1 MKIFLVTAGS
11 AGDVHPFLAIGQA
24 LQERGHQA
32 ELVTNPAFESLARS
46 LGLGFTGV
54 GTRQQYEDTL
64 AHPKLWHPVDG
75 LGVMWRSLIKHQL
88 IPVYERLRLAAA
100 SGPCAVLASPPCFGA
115 RAAQQ
120 QLGIPVITAY
130 TAATMLRSSEDP
142 MTMAHWHVPRWMP
155 QVARR
160 AAWRALDRHK
170 LEPMARPA
178 LSKLFA
184 HAGMGW
190 PQTSM
195 FGQWMH
201 SPLAGVTLFPS
212 WFAKAASDWPA
223 QVEQAGFVFFDDHP
237 NGDLDAQLD
246 AFLKAGPPPV
256 VFMPGTAARDTG
268 VFFHAALQACRQ
280 LGLRGVLLGQGA
292 QAIAAG
298 VNATAQ
304 TGVWAAPYAAFGS
317 ILPQCS
323 ALVHH
328 GGIGSLAQAL
338 RAGLPQLLV
347 PKGFDQFDNALRL
360 RNLGLG
366 MSLSTSDARLDGL
379 APALKSLLQDSAM
392 RERCRQYTQRLL
404 SPEPL
409 NQICALL
416 ERFA

>member
-11 AGDVHPFLAIGQA
+11 AGDIHPFLAIGQA
-24 LQERGHQA
+24 LQARGHQA

-46 LGLGFTGV
+46 LGLDFTGV
-54 GTRQQYEDTL
+54 GTEQQYQETL

-75 LGVMWRSLIKHQL
+75 LGVMWRSLIQHQL
-88 IPVYERLRLAAA
+88 IPVYERLRAAA
-100 SGPCAVLASPPCFGA
+100 ADGPCVVLASPPCFGA

-120 QLGIPVITAY
+120 QLGIPLVTAY
-130 TAATMLRSSEDP
+130 TAATMLRSCADP

-155 QVARR
+155 QIARR

-195 FGQWMH
+195 FGHWMH

-212 WFAKAASDWPA
+212 WFARAASDWPA
-223 QVEQAGFVFFDDHP
+223 QVEQAGFVFFDGDP
-237 NGDLDAQLD
+237 NSGLDAPLS
-246 AFLKAGPPPV
+246 AFLQAGAPPV

-268 VFFHAALQACRQ
+268 VFFRAALQACRQ
-280 LGLRGVLLGQGA
+280 LGVRAVLLGHGA
-292 QAIAAG
+292 QEIAASA
-298 VNATAQ
+298 NATAQ
-304 TGVWAAPYAAFGS
+304 AGVLAAPYAAFGS
-317 ILPQCS
+317 LLPQCS

-360 RNLGLG
+360 RTLGLG
-366 MSLSTSDARLDGL
+366 MALPRSDARLDGL
-379 APALKSLLQDSAM
+379 APALTSLLQDSAM
-392 RERCRQYTQRLL
+392 RERCRNYAQPTPSR
-404 SPEPL
+404 EPL
-409 NQICALL
+409 DRICALL
-416 ERFA
+416 ERVA